1 MKMKA
6 VKYSRLLTVLM
17 LLFCLSALLISCS
30 GVDLEKDGIKTSG
43 TVIAK
48 RDEYRKR
55 GGTTYYVSVN
65 FFTQPDAEN
74 PKPKPK
80 SDSPKKVDEIIEG
93 LTLDVKFGDYQTAEI
108 QIDGATYVK
117 LSEGDEVPLR
127 YEKGNP
133 SNVIIAR

>member
-6 VKYSRLLTVLM
+6 AKYSRTILIPASIIVLITI
-17 LLFCLSALLISCS
+17 FPSCN
-30 GVDLEKDGIKTSG
+30 GVDLQKDGIPTSG
-43 TVIAK
+43 TVIGK
-48 RDEYRKR
+48 RDVYRKR
-55 GGTTYYVSVN
+55 SGTDYYIKVN

-80 SDSPKKVDEIIEG
+80 SDSPKTVDEIIEG
-93 LTLDVKFGDYQTAEI
+93 LTIDVKFGDYQTAEI
-108 QIDGATYVK
+108 QVDGAMYVK

-133 SNVIIAR
+133 SNVIVSE

>member
-6 VKYSRLLTVLM
+6 AKYSRTILIPASIIVLITI
-17 LLFCLSALLISCS
+17 FPSCN
-30 GVDLEKDGIKTSG
+30 GVDLQKDGIPTSG
-43 TVIAK
+43 TVIGK
-48 RDEYRKR
+48 RDVYRKR
-55 GGTTYYVSVN
+55 SGTDYYIKVN

-80 SDSPKKVDEIIEG
+80 SDSPKTVDEIIEG
-93 LTLDVKFGDYQTAEI
+93 LTIDVKLGDYQTAEI
-108 QIDGATYVK
+108 QVDGAMYVK

-133 SNVIIAR
+133 SNVILSE

>member
-6 VKYSRLLTVLM
+6 AKYSRTILIPALIIVLITI
-17 LLFCLSALLISCS
+17 FPSCN
-30 GVDLEKDGIKTSG
+30 GVDLQKDGIPTSG
-43 TVIAK
+43 TVIGK
-48 RDEYRKR
+48 RDVYRKR
-55 GGTTYYVSVN
+55 SGTDYYIKVN

-80 SDSPKKVDEIIEG
+80 SDSPKTVDEIIEG
-93 LTLDVKFGDYQTAEI
+93 LTIDVKFGDYQTAEI
-108 QIDGATYVK
+108 EVDGAMYVK

-133 SNVIIAR
+133 SNVIFSE

>member
-1 MKMKA
+1 MKTKA
-6 VKYSRLLTVLM
+6 VRCSCPILIRAVSIILT
-17 LLFCLSALLISCS
+17 LIITSCN
-30 GVDLEKDGIKTSG
+30 GIDLRKDGIPTTG
-43 TVIAK
+43 TVIGK
-48 RDEYRKR
+48 RDVYRKR
-55 GGTTYYVSVN
+55 NGTDYYIKVN

-80 SDSPKKVDEIIEG
+80 SDSPKTVDEIIEG

-108 QIDGATYVK
+108 EVDGRTYNK

-133 SNVIIAR
+133 SNVIVAE

>member
-6 VKYSRLLTVLM
+6 AKYSRTILIPASIIVLITI
-17 LLFCLSALLISCS
+17 FPSCN
-30 GVDLEKDGIKTSG
+30 GVDLQKDGIPTSG
-43 TVIAK
+43 TVIGK
-48 RDEYRKR
+48 RDVYRKR
-55 GGTTYYVSVN
+55 SGTDYYIKVN

-80 SDSPKKVDEIIEG
+80 SDSPKTVDEIIEG
-93 LTLDVKFGDYQTAEI
+93 LTIDVKFGDYQTAEI
-108 QIDGATYVK
+108 QVDGAMYVK

-133 SNVIIAR
+133 SNVILSE

>member
-6 VKYSRLLTVLM
+6 VKYSRPILM
-17 LLFCLSALLISCS
+17 AAMIFVPALIITSCN
-30 GVDLEKDGIKTSG
+30 GVDLEKDGIPTSG
-43 TVIAK
+43 TVIGK
-48 RDEYRKR
+48 RDVYRKR
-55 GGTTYYVSVN
+55 NGTDYYITVN
-65 FFTQPDAEN
+65 YFTQPDAEN

-80 SDSPKKVDEIIEG
+80 SDSPKTVDEIIEG

-108 QIDGATYVK
+108 QVDGSTYTT

-133 SNVIIAR
+133 SNVIVSE